1 MRGFLKISG
10 PVVLCLALVLFAGGG
25 AWLTSSFSFF
35 VAAISLLVVTWLLIC
50 GEHQLFAYSTV
61 LLIFMT
67 CYPRL
72 QLGGMEVEGP
82 GTRGSVFVGDL
93 VWMPCLASLIIRYL
107 FLSGKRFSKGR
118 VSVAL
123 WLMAPFMIL
132 FFVLPV
138 VGVSAGHWPVSYLIP
153 SFRLLE
159 WAGFGFASFL
169 LCECFG
175 REKVSQWII
184 RTLTIAAILNSV
196 YGLIQLGYSFGLL
209 GSQWI
214 SLDTWYGLNNSV
226 TWFFYPRAT
235 GLLVNPNSYGMVGS
249 VFFIVSYSLLHVS
262 TPPVSRWTGSML
274 GICGIFIIVTSASRS
289 ALVGAGIA
297 FLLQSVLGIARAG
310 KHSLRALAV
319 LILMTTATVVLVA
332 EPELL
337 PNAVTDRYITFVKIL
352 NSGVTADD
360 NAVARTDMWR
370 EVWSIYTQQ
379 YPLGTGVAPTYVTG
393 IPIDSYYFTT
403 LLQGTLFFTFTFV
416 LFIFSIFYLGVKNH
430 SDIPPQRFQG
440 GVLVG
445 LAAFVAAGS
454 LTLSPLLEPW
464 ISAALATYIGLN
476 LAARGASRVENRV
489 QRHQGSFAMDPAQV
503 VSV

>member
-1 MRGFLKISG
+1 
-10 PVVLCLALVLFAGGG
+10 VVLCLALVLFAGVG

-35 VAAISLLVVTWLLIC
+35 VASVSLLAVAWLLIC
-50 GEHQLFAYSTV
+50 GQHQLFAYSTV

-93 VWMPCLASLIIRYL
+93 LWMPCLASLVIRYM
-107 FLSGKRFSKGR
+107 FLSGNRFGKGR

-123 WLMAPFMIL
+123 WLMAPFVLL

-138 VGVSAGHWPVSYLIP
+138 VGVSAGHWPISYVIP

-175 REKVSQWII
+175 REKVSRWVI
-184 RTLTIAAILNSV
+184 RTLTIAAILNSG

-235 GLLVNPNSYGMVGS
+235 GLLVNPNSYGMVGT

-262 TPPVSRWTGSML
+262 RPPVSKWTGSML
-274 GICGIFIIVTSASRS
+274 GIFGTFIIVTSASRS
-289 ALVGAGIA
+289 ALVGAGVA
-297 FLLQSVLGIARAG
+297 FLLLSILGIARAG

-319 LILMTTATVVLVA
+319 LMLMTAGTVVLVA

-337 PNAVTDRYITFVKIL
+337 PDAVTERYITFVRIL
-352 NSGVTADD
+352 DSGVTADN

-370 EVWSIYTQQ
+370 EVWGIYTQQ

-403 LLQGTLFFTFTFV
+403 LLQGTLFFTFTFA
-416 LFIFSIFYLGVKNH
+416 LFIFSIFLLGMKNH
-430 SDIPPQRFQG
+430 AGIPSQQFQG
-440 GVLVG
+440 SVLVG

-476 LAARGASRVENRV
+476 VAECGVSHGGNRV
-489 QRHQGSFAMDPAQV
+489 CKLEGPQRSFGLLVMDPTQV
-503 VSV
+503 VSL